1 MWSYLARSVATIFLI
16 VGSVGIM
23 SEAGIVGEAN
33 AEGKSEG
40 SISGTLNTSKGE
52 IAIEF
57 FPKEAPVT
65 VANFVNLA
73 QRGYYDG
80 LTFHRVI
87 NDFMIQGG
95 DPTGTGMGGPGYK
108 FQDECVATR
117 RHETAGVLSMAN
129 AGPGTNGSQFFITHV
144 PTPWLDGKHT
154 VFGKVTEGQEV
165 VNAIAQGDTIT
176 SITLSGDIEN
186 LLSAQSEY
194 VLEWNNILDKKFP
207 KK

>member
-1 MWSYLARSVATIFLI
+1 MI
-16 VGSVGIM
+16 VGSSGIM
-23 SEAGIVGEAN
+23 SEAGVVGEAN
-33 AEGKSEG
+33 AEEKKSVG
-40 SISGTLNTSKGE
+40 SISGTLTTSKGV
-52 IAIEF
+52 IAVEF
-57 FPKEAPVT
+57 YPLEAPVT

-95 DPTGTGMGGPGYK
+95 DPTGTGMGGPGYQFK
-108 FQDECVATR
+108 DECVATR
-117 RHETAGVLSMAN
+117 RHDTPGVLSMAN

-154 VFGKVTEGQEV
+154 VFGKVTKGQEV
-165 VNAIAQGDTIT
+165 VNAITQGDTIS

-186 LLSAQSEY
+186 LLSAQTENVSN
-194 VLEWNNILDKKFP
+194 WNQILDKKFP